1 MPDTMAESI
10 REFAERC
17 LVNIVGGCCGT
28 TPDHIAAIKKA
39 CDGIAP
45 REPPK
50 NVHEDSMMLSG
61 LDMLVNEFT
70 NFVNIGERCNV
81 AGSRRFCILIK
92 NEKYGDAPT
101 VARMQVENEVHVIDV
116 NMNYGLLDGRYAI
129 SKFLRHFM

>member
-1 MPDTMAESI
+1 
-10 REFAERC
+10 
-17 LVNIVGGCCGT
+17 
-28 TPDHIAAIKKA
+28 
-39 CDGIAP
+39 
-45 REPPK
+45 
-50 NVHEDSMMLSG
+50 MMLSG